1 MPGNSAS
8 NTTAVIALLFLAML
22 TPSTTAQSLPE
33 PPAAATELDYD
44 QVTAYIPQAP
54 GEIAAVALA
63 RLVIA
68 LHDARGRAASK
79 FCSGNRAPSGAAVQQ
94 TMDRLPDQKIWFYRS
109 LRQPLPLAC
118 GPVSREQFFLEMSR
132 HLPLW
137 VSLRPAGQNTTFSQ
151 GAMIEPLPQSRFVN
165 R

>member
-1 MPGNSAS
+1 
-8 NTTAVIALLFLAML
+8 
-22 TPSTTAQSLPE
+22 
-33 PPAAATELDYD
+33 
-44 QVTAYIPQAP
+44 
-54 GEIAAVALA
+54 VALA

-94 TMDRLPDQKIWFYRS
+94 TMDRLPDQKIWCYRS